1 MNVYLYVAG
10 PKKMRTVLFYLYE
23 MAGAVIRKL
32 FMKLF
37 MSSASSAIGTGTVLG
52 IHGAM
57 APAAP
62 SIQGSDIRDAKVDE
76 SKNLMKFDL
85 DGGSSF
91 FMIVLMILIFLVVI
105 VVMPMYCC
113 GCSPYKLC
121 KKRKEEKWKR
131 EVLQMLEQRN
141 RLDVEPVERGQLL
154 GMGPTEL

>member
-1 MNVYLYVAG
+1 
-10 PKKMRTVLFYLYE
+10 
-23 MAGAVIRKL
+23 
-32 FMKLF
+32 

-57 APAAP
+57 APDAP
-62 SIQGSDIRDAKVDE
+62 SIQGSDIRDAKVDD
-76 SKNLMKFDL
+76 SKNLMKFDF

-91 FMIVLMILIFLVVI
+91 FMIVMILLIFLVVI
-105 VVMPMYCC
+105 IVMPMYCC

-131 EVLQMLEQRN
+131 EILQMVEQRH

>member
-1 MNVYLYVAG
+1 MPIAKFV
-10 PKKMRTVLFYLYE
+10 K
-23 MAGAVIRKL
+23 
-32 FMKLF
+32 KLF
-37 MSSASSAIGTGTVLG
+37 MSASSSAIGTGTILG
-52 IHGAM
+52 LDAAI
-57 APAAP
+57 APHAP
-62 SIQGSDIRDAKVDE
+62 SIQGSEIRDAKVDD
-76 SKNLMKFDL
+76 SNNLMKFDF

-91 FMIVLMILIFLVVI
+91 FMIVLILLIFLVVI

>member
-1 MNVYLYVAG
+1 MVNAW
-10 PKKMRTVLFYLYE
+10 
-23 MAGAVIRKL
+23 IR
-32 FMKLF
+32 KLF

-57 APAAP
+57 APDAP
-62 SIQGSDIRDAKVDE
+62 SIEGSDIRDAKVDD
-76 SKNLMKFDL
+76 SNNLMKFDF

-91 FMIVLMILIFLVVI
+91 FMIVLILLIFLVVI

-141 RLDVEPVERGQLL
+141 RLDVESVERGQLL
-154 GMGPTEL
+154 GMGPTEV

>member
-1 MNVYLYVAG
+1 MGG
-10 PKKMRTVLFYLYE
+10 PEKINTVLYYVYQ
-23 MAGAVIRKL
+23 MGAAIFR
-32 FMKLF
+32 KLF

-52 IHGAM
+52 ISSAM

-62 SIQGSDIRDAKVDE
+62 SIQGSDIRDAKVDD

-113 GCSPYKLC
+113 GCSPYKLRQ
-121 KKRKEEKWKR
+121 KRKEEKWKWEFR
-131 EVLQMLEQRN
+131 QMMEQRN
-141 RLDVEPVERGQLL
+141 RLDAEAVEGGQLL
-154 GMGPTEL
+154 GRGPTEL

>member
-1 MNVYLYVAG
+1 MVNAW
-10 PKKMRTVLFYLYE
+10 
-23 MAGAVIRKL
+23 IR
-32 FMKLF
+32 KLF

-57 APAAP
+57 APDAP
-62 SIQGSDIRDAKVDE
+62 SIEGSDIRDAKVDD
-76 SKNLMKFDL
+76 SNNLMKFDF

-91 FMIVLMILIFLVVI
+91 FMIVLILLIFLVVI

-131 EVLQMLEQRN
+131 EILQMLEQRN

>member
-1 MNVYLYVAG
+1 
-10 PKKMRTVLFYLYE
+10 MRTVLYYLYQ
-23 MAGAVIRKL
+23 MAGAVIR
-32 FMKLF
+32 KLF

-62 SIQGSDIRDAKVDE
+62 SIQGSDIRDAKVDD

-113 GCSPYKLC
+113 GCSPYKLR
-121 KKRKEEKWKR
+121 KKRKEDKFKR
-131 EVLQMLEQRN
+131 EILEMIQQRN

-154 GMGPTEL
+154 GRGTTEV

>member
-1 MNVYLYVAG
+1 MVNAW
-10 PKKMRTVLFYLYE
+10 
-23 MAGAVIRKL
+23 IR
-32 FMKLF
+32 KLF

-57 APAAP
+57 APDAP
-62 SIQGSDIRDAKVDE
+62 SIEGSDIRDAKVDD
-76 SKNLMKFDL
+76 SNNLMKFDF

-91 FMIVLMILIFLVVI
+91 FMIVLILLIFLVVI

-131 EVLQMLEQRN
+131 EVRQMLEQRN
-141 RLDVEPVERGQLL
+141 RLDVEPVE
-154 GMGPTEL
+154 

>member
-1 MNVYLYVAG
+1 MRILYYLYQ
-10 PKKMRTVLFYLYE
+10 
-23 MAGAVIRKL
+23 MARAMIR
-32 FMKLF
+32 KLF

-121 KKRKEEKWKR
+121 KKRKEDKWKR
-131 EVLQMLEQRN
+131 QVLQMLEQRN
-141 RLDVEPVERGQLL
+141 RLDVQPVQQGSLL
-154 GMGPTEL
+154 GMGPTEV

>member
-1 MNVYLYVAG
+1 MRILYYLYQ
-10 PKKMRTVLFYLYE
+10 
-23 MAGAVIRKL
+23 MAGKVIGNVIR
-32 FMKLF
+32 KLF

-85 DGGSSF
+85 DGGWSF

-121 KKRKEEKWKR
+121 KKRKEDKWKR

-154 GMGPTEL
+154 GMGPTQL

>member
-1 MNVYLYVAG
+1 MYLYVGG
-10 PKKMRTVLFYLYE
+10 PEKIDTVLDYVYQ
-23 MAGAVIRKL
+23 MGAAIFR
-32 FMKLF
+32 KLF

-62 SIQGSDIRDAKVDE
+62 SIQGSDIRDAKVDD

-105 VVMPMYCC
+105 VVMPVYCC
-113 GCSPYKLC
+113 GCSPYKRRQ
-121 KKRKEEKWKR
+121 KRNEKKWKL
-131 EVLQMLEQRN
+131 ELVQMIEQRN
-141 RLDVEPVERGQLL
+141 RLDAQPLQQGQLV
-154 GMGPTEL
+154 GRGPTEI

>member
-10 PKKMRTVLFYLYE
+10 PKKMRTVLYYVYQ
-23 MAGAVIRKL
+23 MAGAMIR
-32 FMKLF
+32 KLF

-52 IHGAM
+52 ISSAM

-62 SIQGSDIRDAKVDE
+62 SIQGSDIRDAKVDD

-113 GCSPYKLC
+113 GCSPYKLRQ
-121 KKRKEEKWKR
+121 KRKEEKWKWEFR
-131 EVLQMLEQRN
+131 QMMEQRN
-141 RLDVEPVERGQLL
+141 RLDAEAVEGGQLL
-154 GMGPTEL
+154 GRGPTEL

>member
-1 MNVYLYVAG
+1 MRRVLY
-10 PKKMRTVLFYLYE
+10 YLYE
-23 MAGAVIRKL
+23 MAGAVIR
-32 FMKLF
+32 KLF

-57 APAAP
+57 APDAP
-62 SIQGSDIRDAKVDE
+62 SIEGSDIRDAKVDD
-76 SKNLMKFDL
+76 SNNLMKFDF

-91 FMIVLMILIFLVVI
+91 FMIVMILLIFLVVI
-105 VVMPMYCC
+105 IVMPMYCC

-131 EVLQMLEQRN
+131 EILQMLEQRN

-154 GMGPTEL
+154 AMGPTEL

>member
-121 KKRKEEKWKR
+121 KKRKEDKWKR

-154 GMGPTEL
+154 GMGPTEV

>member
-10 PKKMRTVLFYLYE
+10 PKKMRTVLYYVYQ
-23 MAGAVIRKL
+23 MAGAMIR
-32 FMKLF
+32 KLF

-57 APAAP
+57 APDAP
-62 SIQGSDIRDAKVDE
+62 SIEGSDIRDAKVDD
-76 SKNLMKFDL
+76 SNNLMKFDF

-91 FMIVLMILIFLVVI
+91 FMIVLILLIFLVVI

-154 GMGPTEL
+154 GMGPTEV

>member
-1 MNVYLYVAG
+1 MVNAW
-10 PKKMRTVLFYLYE
+10 
-23 MAGAVIRKL
+23 IR
-32 FMKLF
+32 KLF

-57 APAAP
+57 APDAP
-62 SIQGSDIRDAKVDE
+62 SIEGSDIRDAKVDD
-76 SKNLMKFDL
+76 SNNLMKFDF

-91 FMIVLMILIFLVVI
+91 FMIVMILLIFLVVI

-131 EVLQMLEQRN
+131 EVRQMLEQRN

-154 GMGPTEL
+154 GRGTTEV

>member
-113 GCSPYKLC
+113 GCSPYKLRQ
-121 KKRKEEKWKR
+121 KRKEEKWKW
-131 EVLQMLEQRN
+131 EVRQMMEQRN
-141 RLDVEPVERGQLL
+141 RLDAEAVEGGQLL
-154 GMGPTEL
+154 GRGPTEL

>member
-10 PKKMRTVLFYLYE
+10 PKKMRTVLYYVYQ
-23 MAGAVIRKL
+23 MAGAMIR
-32 FMKLF
+32 KLF

-52 IHGAM
+52 IHRAM

-62 SIQGSDIRDAKVDE
+62 SIQGSDIRDAKVDD

-105 VVMPMYCC
+105 VVMPVYCC
-113 GCSPYKLC
+113 GCSPYKRRQ
-121 KKRKEEKWKR
+121 KRNEKKWKL
-131 EVLQMLEQRN
+131 ELVQMIEQRN
-141 RLDVEPVERGQLL
+141 RLDAQALQQGQLV
-154 GMGPTEL
+154 GRGPTEI